1 VKWASSQPRKV
12 RKRMLHRAPLH
23 VRAKQMVAPLSEE
36 LRREHGVKRLRVRK
50 GDTVMIVRGSFKGHE
65 GRVVRVSLKKMRIF
79 VEGATRVRSDG
90 REVYVPIHPSKIVIT
105 KLDLSDPRR
114 KQVIERK
121 KAVMQVEGGGVEEG

>member
-1 VKWASSQPRKV
+1 MKWASSQPRKV

>member
-1 VKWASSQPRKV
+1 MKWASSQPRKV

-121 KAVMQVEGGGVEEG
+121 KAVVQVEGGGVEEG